1 MKKIIQK
8 VLIGLLLIQAVSFSG
23 YADYGSIDIDGYY
36 DDWEDKPHTEV
47 YYGKK
52 PYVSEIHLVSV
63 FRDET
68 TVYVHIKMSENGYTE
83 LPNSYFTMDTDMG
96 SEAFTLMLDSMKK
109 KESGTAGIEVHLTD
123 NWDVVGSGYYTRE
136 EGESD
141 EAEFEIPLYSITD
154 EPDGVVDIAIMFPD
168 LGSQDIVCVGAG
180 TGPYI
185 AVAIGAVIVLL
196 SLAYYYKKKHPAYAK

>member
-47 YYGKK
+47 YYGEM
-52 PYVSEIHLVSV
+52 PYVSEVHQVSV

-109 KESGTAGIEVHLTD
+109 KSPVQPELKFI
-123 NWDVVGSGYYTRE
+123 
-136 EGESD
+136 
-141 EAEFEIPLYSITD
+141 
-154 EPDGVVDIAIMFPD
+154 
-168 LGSQDIVCVGAG
+168 
-180 TGPYI
+180 
-185 AVAIGAVIVLL
+185 
-196 SLAYYYKKKHPAYAK
+196 